1 MCGGNT
7 RLDGSDPLHVSVRSS
22 VCVGVCVYVCVYGC
36 RRCCVCVCVCSTRS
50 TKQKIGW
57 LSDRFLELRHKLH
70 DHAEDYERLQ
80 LAR

>member
-1 MCGGNT
+1 MGLT
-7 RLDGSDPLHVSVRSS
+7 RAVACVRPFI
-22 VCVGVCVYVCVYGC
+22 
-36 RRCCVCVCVCSTRS
+36 VCVCSTRS